1 LLDRP
6 RLKPWGQ
13 THVQRFSVETLTGHA
28 LTYGE
33 AVAIGLALNA
43 RYSVL
48 ACLLPR
54 SQDERIRRLLGV
66 LGFDLWND
74 GLAERD
80 RSDRLVVLQGL
91 RDVQEHLEGELTV
104 TVLGGI
110 GRGVDVHDI
119 GPDLVEQASAWLAE
133 RCG

>member
-1 LLDRP
+1 
-6 RLKPWGQ
+6 
-13 THVQRFSVETLTGHA
+13 

-33 AVAIGLALNA
+33 AVAIGIALDA
-43 RYSVL
+43 RYSVS
-48 ACLLPR
+48 ARLLPG

-66 LGFDLWND
+66 LGFDLWNH
-74 GLAERD
+74 GLAECD

-110 GRGVDVHDI
+110 GRSVDVHDI